1 MARQLKSIEC
11 SAQPL
16 CFSFHPFRDV
26 VAAGLADGTVEGEFF
41 VIVVVEMQVQS
52 CWVDARSNISYQVEG
67 GVTKWLM
74 LCY

>member
-41 VIVVVEMQVQS
+41 VVVVVLVEMQVQS
-52 CWVDARSNISYQVEG
+52 CWVDARADIS
-67 GVTKWLM
+67 
-74 LCY
+74 